1 MLLTACSGILPD
13 VPVGEFD
20 LAIIGRPW
28 KPEKSEIYHG
38 TKLGKTT
45 QEPYVFQFKDDGDL
59 FFCILTNSV
68 PFVCLIH

>member
-1 MLLTACSGILPD
+1 M
-13 VPVGEFD
+13 PVGEFD

-45 QEPYVFQFKDDGDL
+45 QEPYVFQFKDDGGSL
-59 FFCILTNSV
+59 FLH
-68 PFVCLIH
+68 PYQ